1 MFRLKNERNQH
12 QHVAKFYEFRR
23 RKKIDVSVHS
33 SFCCLDWS
41 NASVLWQW
49 TRLVMLAYVRR
60 AWNEHDTVE
69 LYCVGNGHKVKSAT
83 IEFDD
88 KFKMTSDHMGATIWM
103 SSHNKWKQKE
113 KSEMDIRHLLNQFY
127 KLRML
132 FHRKANVVLQL
143 ALTLLSYKFF
153 VQLFLLF
160 LIRKNAFQLNEKRFF
175 VTAKSWFQFL
185 WVKWDNN
192 FFLLATIFLWWF
204 CCVANIGYVSK
215 KFSIEFSSSATFYSL
230 SFILVN
236 LNNAFHVFSKQNNFR
251 YLLRCMATGWIG
263 TAEFMCGIL
272 INASR
277 TNERTHTIH
286 NNYYATDVNH
296 KFQFK

>member
-1 MFRLKNERNQH
+1 MRSNYALFEECPHMNLGNSCWFTVTYVRNSIETCWIEMYPGHAQFD
-12 QHVAKFYEFRR
+12 A
-23 RKKIDVSVHS
+23 S
-33 SFCCLDWS
+33 SFKC
-41 NASVLWQW
+41 SVWKMSGININMSQNSTNSEEERRSMFPSTRAFVRLS
-49 TRLVMLAYVRR
+49 RLVQCQRALAMNSTVLVYVRR
-60 AWNEHDTVE
+60 AWNEHDTEE

-83 IEFDD
+83 IEFND
-88 KFKMTSDHMGATIWM
+88 KFKMTSDRMGATIWM

-160 LIRKNAFQLNEKRFF
+160 LKRKNAFQLNEKRFF

-236 LNNAFHVFSKQNNFR
+236 LNNAFHVFS
-251 YLLRCMATGWIG
+251 
-263 TAEFMCGIL
+263 
-272 INASR
+272 
-277 TNERTHTIH
+277 
-286 NNYYATDVNH
+286 
-296 KFQFK
+296 

>member
-1 MFRLKNERNQH
+1 MHCLKNVHTWIWVIAADSQLRM
-12 QHVAKFYEFRR
+12 YEIQLKLVELKCTQDTLSLTLRVSNVPFEKWAESTSTCRKILRIQKKKEDRCFRPLEFLL
-23 RKKIDVSVHS
+23 S
-33 SFCCLDWS
+33 
-41 NASVLWQW
+41 
-49 TRLVMLAYVRR
+49 RLVQCQRALAMNSTVLVYVRR

-132 FHRKANVVLQL
+132 FRRKANVVLQL

-160 LIRKNAFQLNEKRFF
+160 LKRKNAFQLNEKRFF

-236 LNNAFHVFSKQNNFR
+236 LNNAFHVFS
-251 YLLRCMATGWIG
+251 
-263 TAEFMCGIL
+263 
-272 INASR
+272 
-277 TNERTHTIH
+277 
-286 NNYYATDVNH
+286 
-296 KFQFK
+296 